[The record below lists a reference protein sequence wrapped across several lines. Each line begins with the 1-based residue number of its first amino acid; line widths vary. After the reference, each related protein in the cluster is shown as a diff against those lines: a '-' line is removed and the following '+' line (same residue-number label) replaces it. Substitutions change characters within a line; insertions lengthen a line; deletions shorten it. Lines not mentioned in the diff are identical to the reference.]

1 MEDLLR
7 VIFIIAIIGI
17 AIVKGV
23 NKSLKTAQPKQDIPP
38 RPPLQ
43 PQPQAGGSSPL
54 PEAWGGLNIPTNPA
68 ANPQPQP
75 MESTMRQ
82 PVTAHQTSYKQPKK
96 QKHRTGEVEAQ
107 AKAYRNPVQNRNIA
121 STSSSTSSISHPEEE
136 DFTLRSAEEA
146 RRAII
151 WGEILQ
157 RKY

>member
-23 NKSLKTAQPKQDIPP
+23 NKSLKTAQPKNDVPP

-43 PQPQAGGSSPL
+43 PQAGGPSPL
-54 PEAWGGLNIPTNPA
+54 PEAWGGLNIPTNSPPA
-68 ANPQPQP
+68 PQPRT
-75 MESTMRQ
+75 STMQQ
-82 PVTAHQTSYKQPKK
+82 PVMTRQSSYKQPKK

-107 AKAYRNPVQNRNIA
+107 AKAYRDPALNRNIT
-121 STSSSTSSISHPEEE
+121 STPSSFVSSHNEE
-136 DFTLRSAEEA
+136 DFILRSAEEA
-146 RRAII
+146 RRAIV